1 MKVIRAIVDV
11 HSIHEVY
18 HDSCGTNMEGLKVVR
33 APTTQ
38 G

>member
-1 MKVIRAIVDV
+1 MKVIRAIVGV
-11 HSIHEVY
+11 HSFHEVY
-18 HDSCGTNMEGLKVVR
+18 HDSCGANMEGLKVVR